1 MWNWIKKSEVW
12 ENVILIVG
20 VFSLWPTILLKDKPL
35 DAYNGWAGVYRRYLG
50 LLIVVLLVVL
60 ARRFYR
66 IVAAF
71 KQHDRR

>member
-20 VFSLWPTILLKDKPL
+20 VFSLWPTILLKDKSL

-50 LLIVVLLVVL
+50 LLIVVLLVIL

-66 IVAAF
+66 MVAAF